1 MKKLLFVIFSVVF
14 LFSCSESARDINVEK
29 IDNACDFVDA
39 VGIVAGEM
47 IDLIEEYPEGTDEE
61 DIPESAIKEMVFLEK
76 KMNELENAL
85 KNSDWEDEVVD
96 CPNFNK
102 VDKKMTDLG
111 Y

>member
-39 VGIVAGEM
+39 VGIVSGE
-47 IDLIEEYPEGTDEE
+47 ILDLMEEYKDTDEE
-61 DIPESAIKEMVFLEK
+61 DIPESAIKEMEFLED
-76 KMNELENAL
+76 KMDELKSAA
-85 KNSDWEDEVVD
+85 KDEWKDKVQD
-96 CPNFNK
+96 CPNFK
-102 VDKKMTDLG
+102 EVDENMEKIER